1 MLSAFRHPRKRRV
14 SVGPQSEADAR
25 EYVANREQRR
35 RNRAASSP
43 SRRPPRKAAGV
54 SSEGKD
60 DVASPLPGDNP
71 GANASSPDLLQVS
84 SGDKSLLTPPVSD
97 AGASS
102 DSGREDEKK
111 DRQMFSAVEKPR
123 THYDVEVIT
132 KLVVYAGESALSRI
146 KLLLT
151 GAYRNCVACGG
162 GESGLVRPPGS

>member
-1 MLSAFRHPRKRRV
+1 MLSAFRHPRKRRI

-25 EYVANREQRR
+25 EYIANREQRR

-43 SRRPPRKAAGV
+43 NRRPPRKAAGV
-54 SSEGKD
+54 RPDGNG
-60 DVASPLPGDNP
+60 DVPSPLPGDNP
-71 GANASSPDLLQVS
+71 GAHASSPNLLQVS
-84 SGDKSLLTPPVSD
+84 SGDKSLLTPPISD

-111 DRQMFSAVEKPR
+111 DRQMFSLVEKPR

-132 KLVVYAGESALSRI
+132 KLVVYAGESALKSC

-151 GAYRNCVACGG
+151 KRYRNCMACSGG
-162 GESGLVRPPGS
+162 QFDLVRSPGS